1 MSEFYGRSEAE
12 GLLGEQHGHRG
23 PRTQGPPPRGA
34 VDDALADLDGKIGEL
49 HARIEALRNSAAPAA
64 TPEPQ
69 VPPLNQGY
77 APPREDP
84 PTAYEQAP
92 QAPTGTYPPAA
103 YEPPAAVA
111 AGYGGPAAAG
121 YAAAPAANYGAAPA
135 YGAQAPAYA
144 QPSDPAPAAPPVP
157 AAPPAAQ
164 PSDLGRISD
173 RLRGIAD
180 ALIESAGE
188 LSSAAPAA
196 NNSNQN
202 AGHDQAAP
210 PSPVAEPAPVQ
221 APVAPPAPAPAAVP
235 ANTARIDIGPFGDL
249 VALRT
254 FEQGLAGVPGVGDV
268 YVQSFSAGRAHV
280 EVTLSHPISIV
291 DELHRGLGLEFDVE
305 PSADPS
311 LVTLHLRVP
320 EAPPP
325 APPAGGTV

>member
-64 TPEPQ
+64 RPEPQ
-69 VPPLNQGY
+69 VPPSNQGY
-77 APPREDP
+77 TPPREDP

-103 YEPPAAVA
+103 YQPPAAVA
-111 AGYGGPAAAG
+111 PGYGAPAAAG
-121 YAAAPAANYGAAPA
+121 YPTAPAAA
-135 YGAQAPAYA
+135 YGAQTPAF
-144 QPSDPAPAAPPVP
+144 APPSNPAP

-164 PSDLGRISD
+164 ASDLGRISD

-188 LSSAAPAA
+188 LSSVGPAT
-196 NNSNQN
+196 NNSHQT
-202 AGHDQAAP
+202 AGHEQAAP

-221 APVAPPAPAPAAVP
+221 APVAPSAPAPAAVS

-280 EVTLSHPISIV
+280 EITLSHPISIV
-291 DELHRGLGLEFDVE
+291 DELHRGLGLEFDVQ

-311 LVTLHLRVP
+311 VVTLHLRVP

-325 APPAGGTV
+325 APLAGDTV